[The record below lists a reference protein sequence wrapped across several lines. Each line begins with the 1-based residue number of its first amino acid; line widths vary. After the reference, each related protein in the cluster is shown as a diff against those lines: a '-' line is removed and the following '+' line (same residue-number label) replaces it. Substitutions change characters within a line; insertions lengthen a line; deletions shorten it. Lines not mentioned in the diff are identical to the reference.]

1 MGWWGAIFVG
11 VVLTLLIERVLV
23 DRWLSPRFSK
33 FWSRRRDRRYERDN
47 EFMRDVVRAY
57 VDPAVAVAIVGQSL
71 GRVIWGLGFGGFLVI
86 LAVLSEAHL
95 IPRDALEA
103 MNLFAGLVGFWA
115 LWGAFRAFN
124 HLGAFC
130 NHLIKTSKVK
140 HPLED
145 MELGG
150 RIEGATAPDS
160 TP

>member
-71 GRVIWGLGFGGFLVI
+71 GRVIWGLGFG
-86 LAVLSEAHL
+86 AH
-95 IPRDALEA
+95 PNRGCRSW
-103 MNLFAGLVGFWA
+103 GL
-115 LWGAFRAFN
+115 
-124 HLGAFC
+124 
-130 NHLIKTSKVK
+130 K
-140 HPLED
+140 P
-145 MELGG
+145 
-150 RIEGATAPDS
+150 PDS
-160 TP
+160 RRHLAM